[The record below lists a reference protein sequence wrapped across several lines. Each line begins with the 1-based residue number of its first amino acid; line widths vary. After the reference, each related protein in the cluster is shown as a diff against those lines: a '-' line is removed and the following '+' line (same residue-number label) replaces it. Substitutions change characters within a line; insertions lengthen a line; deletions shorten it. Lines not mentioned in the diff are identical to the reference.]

1 MFSTLNMPISMS
13 FIAVVL
19 SAIAI
24 ISAVLEIGIINGSQ
38 AQILQKTSPAT
49 SLPSTSPPPSSP
61 TRPSPTNTTA
71 ITPALKSKICDP
83 NNPKLAFVNTTESHI
98 CGIPKTI
105 KNVTTAAATPSS
117 VPVPTPKP
125 ILPTSPKPITP
136 PSENPP
142 QEAPIPGLP

>member
-1 MFSTLNMPISMS
+1 MFSTLNMSISMS
-13 FIAVVL
+13 FTAVVL
-19 SAIAI
+19 AAIAI

-38 AQILQKTSPAT
+38 AQILQKTPPAT

-61 TRPSPTNTTA
+61 TRQSPTNTTT

-83 NNPKLAFVNTTESHI
+83 NNPKLTFVNTTESHL

-105 KNVTTAAATPSS
+105 KNVTTTTATPNS

-125 ILPTSPKPITP
+125 MLPTSPKPITP